1 MNKTTARIKFYK
13 KRQHYL
19 LVVVKK
25 VNNNNKTQ
33 REKFEMF
40 FFMRISF
47 ASKKICMHV
56 FYYCILNIYISTYF
70 VLCIALCV
78 DSHIFGILEFRPL
91 LYLKV

>member
-56 FYYCILNIYISTYF
+56 LIYYISTF
-70 VLCIALCV
+70 FFLCIDV
-78 DSHIFGILEFRPL
+78 GFP
-91 LYLKV
+91 

>member
-25 VNNNNKTQ
+25 VNNNYKTQ

-56 FYYCILNIYISTYF
+56 FYYCILNILHKYIFFSMYRCRIS
-70 VLCIALCV
+70 LA
-78 DSHIFGILEFRPL
+78 
-91 LYLKV
+91 K

>member
-56 FYYCILNIYISTYF
+56 FYYCILNILHKYIFFSMYRCRIS
-70 VLCIALCV
+70 LA
-78 DSHIFGILEFRPL
+78 
-91 LYLKV
+91 K